1 MKVANASIGMDVA
14 TLLLMT
20 AMTALMRRIVNF
32 QNVRGG
38 SLGVT
43 VANASQ
49 SGDIATMLLM
59 TAMTALMRRIVS
71 INVRRTSLSVTTA
84 SVFRRVLRM
93 TATKI
98 VLTVLMSMAELAIV
112 NYYDSDGIWCDQRLF
127 QKSSMPFFIINES
140 KSLKLEQTE

>member
-1 MKVANASIGMDVA
+1 M
-14 TLLLMT
+14 
-20 AMTALMRRIVNF
+20 
-32 QNVRGG
+32 
-38 SLGVT
+38 T

-112 NYYDSDGIWCDQRLF
+112 NYYDSDGIWCD
-127 QKSSMPFFIINES
+127 
-140 KSLKLEQTE
+140 

>member
-1 MKVANASIGMDVA
+1 M
-14 TLLLMT
+14 
-20 AMTALMRRIVNF
+20 
-32 QNVRGG
+32 
-38 SLGVT
+38 T

-98 VLTVLMSMAELAIV
+98 VLTVLMSMAELADED

-127 QKSSMPFFIINES
+127 QKSSMPF
-140 KSLKLEQTE
+140 L